1 MSRLACLTAVF
12 CQNSRAALWA
22 ALFLAALAPARA
34 QTAPAQAFQTSA
46 PFAIVMDYDTRTVL
60 LEKAA
65 DDLMPPASTAKM
77 MTAEVI
83 FHELTEKK
91 LKLDDEFV
99 ISENAWRKGGGAA
112 GGSTMFAQVNSKV
125 KVDDLIRGLLIDSG
139 NDAAIA
145 LAEGLAG
152 SEEAFATLMNKRAR
166 EIGMERS
173 TFTNPWGRGD
183 AGQRVTPREMA
194 ILAAHIIQTYPDYY
208 KYFGEREFTWNKVRQ
223 QNRNP
228 LLTMD
233 IGADGL
239 KTGNIE
245 ESGFGLV
252 GSAIQGGQRVIVV
265 INGLK
270 TANDRKD
277 EARKLIQWGL
287 RSFDTKILFNAGDVI
302 GTAKVYGGAS
312 FEAPLVANGP
322 VKLLIPRGSGERLTA
337 KIIYQGPLV
346 APVEAGKEV
355 ARLRITRG
363 AIQAL
368 DVPLKTQTAVETGP
382 LWHRALDAALELGY
396 GLIRRTFSKG

>member
-1 MSRLACLTAVF
+1 LSALARLTAA
-12 CQNSRAALWA
+12 RLTLAAALT
-22 ALFLAALAPARA
+22 LAIGCLGAPAMA
-34 QTAPAQAFQTSA
+34 QQPQGAAAGFQTIA
-46 PFAIVMDYDTRTVL
+46 PFVVVMDYDTRTVL
-60 LEKAA
+60 FEKAA
-65 DDLMPPASTAKM
+65 DDLMAPASTAKM

-83 FHELTEKK
+83 FREIAEGR
-91 LKLDDEFV
+91 LKPDDEFI

-112 GGSTMFAQVNSKV
+112 GGSTMFAAVNSKV
-125 KVDDLIRGLLIDSG
+125 RIDDLLRGLIIDSG

-145 LAEGLAG
+145 LAEGVAG
-152 SEEAFATLMNKRAR
+152 SEEAFATLMNKRAK
-166 EIGMERS
+166 EIGMTRS

-183 AGQRVTPREMA
+183 PGQRVTPRDMA
-194 ILAAHIIQTYPDYY
+194 MLAAHIIATYPERY
-208 KYFGEREFTWNKVRQ
+208 KLFSEREFTWNKVKQ
-223 QNRNP
+223 LNRNP

-287 RSFDTKILFNAGDVI
+287 RSFEKKVLFNAGDVI
-302 GTAKVYGGAS
+302 GYAKVYGGAS

-322 VKLLIPRGSGERLTA
+322 VTVLIPRGSAERLTA
-337 KIIYQGPLV
+337 KIVYQGPLI
-346 APVEAGKEV
+346 APVEEGKEV
-355 ARLRITRG
+355 AHLKISRG
-363 AIQAL
+363 TLQAL
-368 DVPLKTQTAVETGP
+368 DIPLKTQAAVESGP
-382 LWHRALDAALELGY
+382 LWRRALDAALELGY
-396 GLIRRTFSKG
+396 GVIRKSFSKS

>member
-1 MSRLACLTAVF
+1 MSRLACLTEVF
-12 CQNSRAALWA
+12 GQKSRAVVLAFAL
-22 ALFLAALAPARA
+22 LAALTPAAA
-34 QTAPAQAFQTSA
+34 QNAPAQAFQTIA
-46 PFAIVMDYDTRTVL
+46 PFAIVMDYDTRTIL

-65 DDLMPPASTAKM
+65 DELMPPASTAKM

-99 ISENAWRKGGGAA
+99 ISESAWRKGGSAA

-125 KVDDLIRGLLIDSG
+125 KIEDLIRGLLIDSG

-152 SEEAFATLMNKRAR
+152 SEEAFASLMNKRAR
-166 EIGMERS
+166 EIGMARS
-173 TFTNPWGRGD
+173 TFTNPWGRGEP
-183 AGQRVTPREMA
+183 GQRVTPRELAM
-194 ILAAHIIQTYPDYY
+194 LAAHIIQTYPDYY

-322 VKLLIPRGSGERLTA
+322 VRVLIPRGSGERLTA

-346 APVEAGKEV
+346 APVEAGREV

-363 AIQAL
+363 TIQAL
-368 DVPLKTQTAVETGP
+368 EIPLKTQAAVEIGP

-396 GLIRRTFSKG
+396 GLIRRTFSKS

>member
-1 MSRLACLTAVF
+1 M
-12 CQNSRAALWA
+12 
-22 ALFLAALAPARA
+22 
-34 QTAPAQAFQTSA
+34 
-46 PFAIVMDYDTRTVL
+46 
-60 LEKAA
+60 
-65 DDLMPPASTAKM
+65 
-77 MTAEVI
+77 
-83 FHELTEKK
+83 
-91 LKLDDEFV
+91 
-99 ISENAWRKGGGAA
+99 
-112 GGSTMFAQVNSKV
+112 
-125 KVDDLIRGLLIDSG
+125 
-139 NDAAIA
+139 
-145 LAEGLAG
+145 
-152 SEEAFATLMNKRAR
+152 
-166 EIGMERS
+166 
-173 TFTNPWGRGD
+173 
-183 AGQRVTPREMA
+183 
-194 ILAAHIIQTYPDYY
+194 
-208 KYFGEREFTWNKVRQ
+208 
-223 QNRNP
+223 
-228 LLTMD
+228 
-233 IGADGL
+233 
-239 KTGNIE
+239 
-245 ESGFGLV
+245 

-322 VKLLIPRGSGERLTA
+322 VRLLIPRGSGERLTA

-368 DVPLKTQTAVETGP
+368 EVPLKTQVAVEAGP